1 MTKKETKNTIS
12 ETQLVSHPRRL
23 KIFAS
28 MMYEG
33 MLLMGLSFTGAYIF
47 DSLTQSHDAE
57 RLMWQRQ
64 LMLFLI
70 VGFYFIVCWRKQGQT
85 LPMRTW
91 DILLRSKLGSRLTW
105 KQLIGRY
112 LLMWVLPL
120 IGAFIVYL
128 IATSVGWKSINI
140 FIIFCPFL
148 NLIPTLFTKDRQ
160 MLHDVFVGAELINFK
175 K

>member
-12 ETQLVSHPRRL
+12 EFQQASYPRRL

-33 MLLMGLSFTGAYIF
+33 MLLLGLSFTGAYIF
-47 DSLTQSHDAE
+47 DSLTQSHDAD

-64 LMLFLI
+64 LMLFLL
-70 VGFYFIVCWRKQGQT
+70 VGLYFIVCWRKQGQT

-91 DILLRSKLGSRLTW
+91 DIAVRSKLSSRLTW

-112 LLMWVLPL
+112 LLMWTLPL
-120 IGAFIVYL
+120 MGAFIVYL
-128 IATSVGWKSINI
+128 IATSVNWMSINI

-148 NLIPTLFTKDRQ
+148 NLIPTLFRKDRQ
-160 MLHDVFVGAELINFK
+160 MLHDVLVGTELINFK